1 MSSLRNLIALYIS
14 VILLPIALLIF
25 IYSSNLDIDY
35 GLLSDEIALN
45 ELREVM
51 LISYDLK
58 ISDKRLEFLY
68 QGEDYSLSLVN
79 GKLLLQPGTLIYLN
93 DIDDLYFYINNNSI
107 YIKYLRKGKEYERN
121 LLKKESFYIDDFS
134 NCDDE
139 LPDDDNSDEQLPIPL
154 QQDI

>member
-79 GKLLLQPGTLIYLN
+79 GKL
-93 DIDDLYFYINNNSI
+93 
-107 YIKYLRKGKEYERN
+107 
-121 LLKKESFYIDDFS
+121 
-134 NCDDE
+134 
-139 LPDDDNSDEQLPIPL
+139 
-154 QQDI
+154 

>member
-14 VILLPIALLIF
+14 VILLPIALLIS

-68 QGEDYSLSLVN
+68 QGEEYSLSLVN

-93 DIDDLYFYINNNSI
+93 DIDDLNFYINNNSI

-121 LLKKESFYIDDFS
+121 ILKKESFYIDDFS

-139 LPDDDNSDEQLPIPL
+139 LSDDDNSDEQLPIPL

>member
-51 LISYDLK
+51 LLSYNLK

-68 QGEDYSLSLVN
+68 QGEEYSLSLVN
-79 GKLLLQPGTLIYLN
+79 EKLLLQPGTLIYLN
-93 DIDDLYFYINNNSI
+93 DIDDLNFYINNNSI

-121 LLKKESFYIDDFS
+121 IFKKESFYIDDFS

-139 LPDDDNSDEQLPIPL
+139 LFDDDNSDEQLPLPI